1 MSSIKDQDN
10 TIVVSFPGVEDQKA
24 QKNMMVGGMT
34 TGFYI
39 TRRAW
44 NDPARRQAAVE
55 FVMANTSREAVQKY
69 WECVGAVTITATDVT
84 TVKHLTPL
92 AESAR
97 RYIDSAS
104 GTVLPTDAR
113 MNPAAYST
121 LISGILNVS
130 EGGSAKALLDKVFEE
145 NISYRENAELEEST
159 ENAERIESTEQIE
172 HMESEG
178 E

>member
-1 MSSIKDQDN
+1 M
-10 TIVVSFPGVEDQKA
+10 
-24 QKNMMVGGMT
+24 
-34 TGFYI
+34 
-39 TRRAW
+39 
-44 NDPARRQAAVE
+44 
-55 FVMANTSREAVQKY
+55 
-69 WECVGAVTITATDVT
+69 GAVTITATDVT

-97 RYIDSAS
+97 RYINNAS

-130 EGGSAKALLDKVFEE
+130 EGGSARALLDKVFEE
-145 NISYRENAELEEST
+145 NTSYQENERSEDGIEE
-159 ENAERIESTEQIE
+159 IESIQDTEAG
-172 HMESEG
+172 G